1 MSLKGAL
8 VTSGELAVRP
18 GEVLSALRQAQTEM
32 RRLQAREQLFGMLL
46 ASVNAVLWAYDWQAR
61 RMLYL
66 SPAYERIFGRPSGP
80 LPDALAGW
88 LECVHPDD
96 RDYVLG
102 SLGEV
107 FDKGAVE
114 QREYRIIR
122 GDGQLRW
129 LNDKCYCGDPDE
141 SGRARIIVG
150 LAEDITERKQLE
162 GELQRLASTDG
173 LTRSSNRRHFFECA
187 QRELQ
192 LARQY
197 GTSLAFLLLDID
209 DFKRINDTHGHQV
222 GDQVLQRLADCCAT
236 TLRGGDLFGRIGGEE
251 FAALFP
257 RCRPEQALP
266 IAERLQRSIGELV
279 FHAGGDTFRIT
290 VSQGLV
296 GLGPDDDLG
305 ALYARADAAM
315 YQAKQQGK
323 DRVVLL

>member
-1 MSLKGAL
+1 MSFEEAS
-8 VTSGELAVRP
+8 VTSGQLATRP
-18 GEVLSALRQAQTEM
+18 DGRLPTPRQLQAEM
-32 RRLQAREQLFGMLL
+32 RRLQAREQLFGTLL
-46 ASVNAVLWAYDWQAR
+46 ASINAVLWAYDWQAQ

-66 SPAYERIFGRPSGP
+66 SPAYERIFGRSVGP
-80 LPDALAGW
+80 LPDSLAGW

-96 RDYVLG
+96 RDYVLAG
-102 SLGEV
+102 LREV
-107 FDKGAVE
+107 LDKGAIE

-141 SGRARIIVG
+141 NGRARIIVG

-192 LARQY
+192 HARQY
-197 GTSLAFLLLDID
+197 GTPLAFLLLDID

-222 GDQVLQRLADCCAT
+222 GDQVLQRLADCCAA
-236 TLRGGDLFGRIGGEE
+236 TLRSGDLFGRIGGEE

-257 RCRPEQALP
+257 HCRPEQALP
-266 IAERLQRSIGELV
+266 IAERLQRSIGEMV
-279 FHAGGDTFRIT
+279 FPAGGGTFHIT
-290 VSQGLV
+290 VSQGLA
-296 GLGPDDDLG
+296 GLGPEDDLG

-315 YQAKQQGK
+315 YLAKQQGK